1 MKPIELV
8 NKQVERR
15 LSAWAAL
22 DRTPPRLGWIRTIR
36 QALGMSGSQLGSR
49 IGVTKQAVADF
60 EADERRGSI
69 SLAALR
75 KVAAGMDCDLVYALV
90 PRDSLARTLEDAART
105 IAKAELD
112 RVQHTMSLEAQGTN
126 PEALDRLLHE
136 RIRDLLRDT
145 RRLWRAAGKGS
156 SS

>member
-1 MKPIELV
+1 
-8 NKQVERR
+8 
-15 LSAWAAL
+15 
-22 DRTPPRLGWIRTIR
+22 
-36 QALGMSGSQLGSR
+36 MSGSQLGSR